1 MILHKKQIV
10 LIIIVALAVI
20 SVPGVIFGYP
30 YFRVWQENREF
41 LANPQIHDDFLAAR
55 EKELEIKTNPDR
67 IETYIT
73 AMNRYKGLGDV
84 TKDGRLYAR
93 ALAIGDLAA
102 EKFGTKSY
110 VPYLNKSTI
119 YTILGEYDQAEAM
132 IKKSIE
138 MSPGD
143 AQLYL
148 RLVELYKDF
157 MKKDE
162 AAVIAVY
169 ENAIQRLVNVLPV
182 YNDYAAYLRQINRA
196 DEALDKYEILH
207 KAVPDNPAYTQAVK
221 ELQAQIKGR

>member
-1 MILHKKQIV
+1 MARNKKYLILAIA
-10 LIIIVALAVI
+10 ALAVI

-41 LANPQIHDDFLAAR
+41 SANPRIHDDFLAAR
-55 EKELEIKTNPDR
+55 EKTAEIKTNPDR
-67 IETYIT
+67 LETYIT
-73 AMNRYKGLGDV
+73 AMNRYKSLGDT

-102 EKFGTKSY
+102 KKFGTKSY
-110 VPYLNKSTI
+110 IPYLNQSTI
-119 YTILGEYDQAEAM
+119 YTILGEYDRAEAM

-182 YNDYAAYLRQINRA
+182 YNDYAAYLRQISRL

-207 KAVPDNPAYTQAVK
+207 QAVPDYPAYTQAVK
-221 ELQAQIKGR
+221 ELQAQIKNR